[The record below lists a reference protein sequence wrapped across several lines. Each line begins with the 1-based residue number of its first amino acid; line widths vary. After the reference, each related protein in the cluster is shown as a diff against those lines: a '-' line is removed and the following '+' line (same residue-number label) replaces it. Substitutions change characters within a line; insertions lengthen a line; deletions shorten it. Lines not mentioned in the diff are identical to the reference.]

1 MSRFVETFR
10 KLACMSEQT
19 RSRTG
24 EALATVRMFGRY
36 ASGIRGFLKQPLD
49 SEECRRIVVNQKAR
63 REESFL
69 AMLERGIYNNPRS
82 PYRRLLEHAG
92 IRFSDAAALV
102 ARLGLEG
109 ALDELYDRGVYVT
122 IDEFKGRKPIVRE
135 GLTIETR
142 PGDFDNPLLV
152 AHYET
157 RTGGSRGPRTR
168 LVVDLDLLAY
178 EAAQTQI
185 FLSAFGI
192 EDRPVGIWR
201 EALPG
206 PVGIKTFLRHTKI
219 GGRVLAWFTPR
230 KPIARLEDVKY
241 QIFTLATAFISRVA
255 GKAMPMPVYVPPSD
269 AGRIASWLAEQK
281 QRGSPAILDTN
292 TSTAVRACL
301 AAKELGLD
309 ISGSFFRVSAEPYTT
324 AKDAIIRE
332 RGCRTASHYS
342 CAEIGYMG
350 MACAHP
356 DAVDEVHLMTDKVAL
371 VQRQKKV
378 GGGNISVGAL
388 AFTTVLPSCPKLMLN
403 VELGDYAT
411 VTRRRCGCLLD
422 ELGFETHLHD
432 VRSWEKLN
440 SAGVSFLGTE
450 LIALVEDVLPERF
463 GGHAMDYQFVEEE
476 EAGLTK
482 VSLLVHPRLE
492 GIDERAVLE
501 TVLTELRA
509 CPGGGLMADTWRES
523 GTLRVRRREPYI
535 TGAFKLL
542 PLHILGTTSE
552 S

>member
-1 MSRFVETFR
+1 MLEPTP
-10 KLACMSEQT
+10 
-19 RSRTG
+19 SRTG
-24 EALATVRMFGRY
+24 EALATLRMFGRY
-36 ASGIRGFLKQPLD
+36 ASGIRGFLKEQLNAED
-49 SEECRRIVVNQKAR
+49 CRRIVLNQKAHR
-63 REESFL
+63 QEGFL
-69 AMLERGIYNNPRS
+69 AMLERGVYDNPRS
-82 PYRRLLEHAG
+82 PYRKLLEHAG
-92 IRFSDAAALV
+92 VQFSDAAMLV

-109 ALDELYDRGVYVT
+109 ALDELYDLGVYVT

-135 GLTIETR
+135 GLTITTR
-142 PGDFDNPLLV
+142 SGDFDNPLLV

-185 FLSAFGI
+185 FLAAFDI

-201 EALPG
+201 EVLPG

-219 GGRVLAWFTPR
+219 GGHVLAWFTPR

-241 QIFTLATAFISRVA
+241 QVFTLATAVISRLA
-255 GKAMPMPVYVPPSD
+255 GKPMPMPVHVPPAE
-269 AGRIASWLAEQK
+269 AGRIAAWLAEQK
-281 QRGSPAILDTN
+281 RRGSPAILDTN
-292 TSTAVRACL
+292 ATTAVRACL

-324 AKDAIIRE
+324 AKDVIIRE
-332 RGCRTASHYS
+332 RGCSTASHYS
-342 CAEIGYMG
+342 CAEIGYIG
-350 MACAHP
+350 MACARP
-356 DAVDEVHLMTDKVAL
+356 DAVDDVHLMIDKVAL

-378 GGGNISVGAL
+378 GGGSITVSAL

-422 ELGFETHLHD
+422 QLGFETHLHD

-440 SAGVSFLGTE
+440 SAGVTFLGTE
-450 LIALVEDVLPERF
+450 LIALVEEVLPAQF

-482 VSLLVHPRLE
+482 VSLLIHPRIE
-492 GIDERAVLE
+492 GIDESAVLE
-501 TVLTELRA
+501 TVLTQLRA

-523 GTLRVRRREPYI
+523 GTLRVCRREPYT

-542 PLHILGTTSE
+542 PLHVLGTTSA

>member
-1 MSRFVETFR
+1 
-10 KLACMSEQT
+10 MSEPR
-19 RSRTG
+19 RSRAG
-24 EALATVRMFGRY
+24 EAFATLRMFGRY
-36 ASGIRGFLKQPLD
+36 AGGIRGFLQQSLSSAD
-49 SEECRRIVVNQKAR
+49 CRRMVVDQKAR
-63 REESFL
+63 RQETFL
-69 AMLERGIYNNPRS
+69 SMLERGVYGHARS

-92 IRFSDAAALV
+92 VRFEDAAALV
-102 ARLGLEG
+102 HQLGLEG
-109 ALDELYDRGVYVT
+109 ALDALYDRGVYVT
-122 IDEFKGRKPIVRE
+122 IDEFKGRKPIVRD
-135 GLTIETR
+135 GVTIETR
-142 PGDFDNPLLV
+142 TGDFDNPLLV
-152 AHYET
+152 HHYET

-185 FLSAFGI
+185 FLSAFAI

-201 EALPG
+201 EVLPG

-230 KPIARLEDVKY
+230 QPIARLEDVKY
-241 QIFTLATAFISRVA
+241 QMFTLATAVISRLA
-255 GKAMPMPVYVPPSD
+255 GKAMPMPVHVPPAD
-269 AGRIASWLAEQK
+269 PARIAGWLAAQK
-281 QRGSPAILDTN
+281 ASGHPAILDTN
-292 TSTAVRACL
+292 TSAAVRTCL

-309 ISGSFFRVSAEPYTT
+309 ISGSFFRVSAEPYTP

-332 RGCRTASHYS
+332 RGCQTASHYS
-342 CAEIGYMG
+342 CAEVGYMG

-378 GGGNISVGAL
+378 GGSDISVGAL

-411 VTRRRCGCLLD
+411 VTTRRCGCLLD
-422 ELGFETHLHD
+422 ELGFDTHLHD

-440 SAGVSFLGTE
+440 SAGVTFLGTE
-450 LIALVEDVLPERF
+450 LIALVEDVLPSRF

-476 EAGLTK
+476 EAGLPR
-482 VSLLVHPRLE
+482 VSLFIHPRLDD
-492 GIDERAVLE
+492 IDQRAVLD
-501 TVLTELRA
+501 TVLTELGG
-509 CPGGGLMADTWRES
+509 CPGGGLMADTWRAN
-523 GTLRVRRREPYI
+523 GTLRVRRQEPYT

-542 PLHILGTTSE
+542 PLHILGTTSA